1 VKHTGL
7 KRIFSAI
14 GYSIDG
20 LLVLIKEPA
29 LRQEL
34 ILSLLVLISFTLVG
48 ASAIHFVTMSIL
60 LLMVIA
66 VEALNTAIENIVDRI
81 SPEISDFAKRTK
93 DLGSSAVFLLICG
106 IVIYWI
112 YVLGSTLSVF

>member
-1 VKHTGL
+1 M
-7 KRIFSAI
+7 
-14 GYSIDG
+14 
-20 LLVLIKEPA
+20 KEPA